1 MEECSKEEGDEAICR
16 ALLTTWVEVE
26 EEGATMDEITYVLTG
41 LKLAHLIEG
50 IV

>member
-1 MEECSKEEGDEAICR
+1 MESDDEAICR

-26 EEGATMDEITYVLTG
+26 EEGATMEEITYILTG
-41 LKLAHLIEG
+41 LKLAQLIEG